1 MGNLPNAGRFAA
13 LRQQMLASVESK
25 KAERKT
31 LKGQRAA
38 EAKAAAKTPR
48 RVKAAAQVKEAVD
61 QILGWQLPVPFTSW
75 VKWYTDQDNVPDYI
89 EHRSVSDW
97 GRIGW
102 DFVKSLDSS
111 LLLAQASLREQYRR
125 YVNQVFSQP
134 IQFSH
139 VEGNAFD
146 KIVAREEW
154 LERQGKHDLGL
165 LGYSAID
172 RVQIAVH
179 YAWVMRVMR
188 WLEQT
193 GNDEPGKPGSHKAYV
208 QEMGQALRDLR
219 SDDELRAVAELEGR
233 ARYTVSK
240 ETDSETFPRIRRQS
254 QLEAVTI
261 AARRLELRAEFATF
275 PIATSGYGADWTPA
289 VGDVYRTLHAVT
301 KEGLRKFR
309 NTLEGLT
316 HDGIISDAT
325 QFVAGHRQ
333 DLVDAGATSK
343 VARLDGSLIRMS
355 AEDELFNRHAFDE
368 SYLKRKVAQQI
379 LAESSPASVVEV
391 NTSIAA
397 QMLIDGASLLEI
409 RETFS
414 DLSERAF
421 GRLFSDSKI
430 LISEVTRSDIFLVKF
445 DQTVRLHEE
454 LADSLSAIQG

>member
-1 MGNLPNAGRFAA
+1 
-13 LRQQMLASVESK
+13 MLASVASH
-25 KAERKT
+25 KAGRKT
-31 LKGQRAA
+31 LKGQRTA
-38 EAKAAAKTPR
+38 EAKAAVKTPR

-75 VKWYTDQDNVPDYI
+75 VSWHTDGNVPDHI
-89 EHRSVSDW
+89 VHRSVSDW

-125 YVNQVFSQP
+125 YVNHVFSQP

-146 KIVAREEW
+146 KIVTREEW

-193 GNDEPGKPGSHKAYV
+193 GADKAYV

-219 SDDELRAVAELEGR
+219 SDDELRSVAELEGR
-233 ARYTVSK
+233 SRYTVSK
-240 ETDSETFPRIRRQS
+240 ETDSENFPRIRKQS
-254 QLEAVTI
+254 QLEVVTI

-275 PIATSGYGADWTPA
+275 PIATSGYAADWTPA
-289 VGDVYRTLHAVT
+289 VGDVYRALHAVT

-316 HDGIISDAT
+316 HDGVISDTT

-333 DLVDAGATSK
+333 DLVEAGATSK
-343 VARLDGSLIRMS
+343 IKAHDSSLIRS
-355 AEDELFNRHAFDE
+355 SVEDELFNKHQFSE
-368 SYLKRKVAQQI
+368 SHLVRRLAQKQ
-379 LAESSPASVVEV
+379 LATQVPASVVEA
-391 NTSIAA
+391 NTSAAA

-409 RETFS
+409 REAFS

-421 GRLFSDSKI
+421 SRLFSDSEI
-430 LISEVTRSDIFLVKF
+430 LISEVTASDIFLAKLHKTTTIAQLII
-445 DQTVRLHEE
+445 DGETVADIQKMVQGLSEE
-454 LADSLSAIQG
+454 DLADAQLAIE